1 MKTTNFDETKI
12 LKGNTQ
18 YGVNLSII
26 RFLVRWAQKKPLKR
40 FLDAPCGQGEF
51 LQNLKGIFPE
61 AEIEGH
67 DLYCTIHPEMSP
79 YFHRTDLK
87 TLFQHL
93 TGRKFDVITNI
104 SGVMVADHVSSFI
117 CEARQH
123 LDSQGLLI
131 ITNDNILTARDRFCF
146 LLFGHTKRFRLF
158 YSINEGNWNL
168 VLIQGLWKNLKEQGY
183 EILKVEYTS
192 IYKEDYLWLPIA
204 ALFYPILCLQLRFGK
219 GDMDL
224 ESRKM
229 LFPFASLLG
238 RHYIIYAQKA

>member
-1 MKTTNFDETKI
+1 MKIANLDETKI

-18 YGVNLSII
+18 FGVNLSII

-40 FLDAPCGQGEF
+40 FLDAPCGQCEF
-51 LQNLKGIFPE
+51 LQNLKGTFPE

-67 DLYCTIHPEMSP
+67 DLYCMPHPDVSP

-131 ITNDNILTARDRFCF
+131 ITDLRP
-146 LLFGHTKRFRLF
+146 K
-158 YSINEGNWNL
+158 L
-168 VLIQGLWKNLKEQGY
+168 VPTL
-183 EILKVEYTS
+183 S
-192 IYKEDYLWLPIA
+192 
-204 ALFYPILCLQLRFGK
+204 
-219 GDMDL
+219 
-224 ESRKM
+224 
-229 LFPFASLLG
+229 
-238 RHYIIYAQKA
+238 